1 MECFFK
7 SPAQESN
14 AISQQ
19 HQPLIQYSRS
29 PFEFPSTQYESYQ
42 ENGTKYLKSLKPIP
56 EPVQL
61 QLNACAGE
69 IFISGIP
76 PEIRAEA
83 IAEIAALLGELY
95 ILRYKVNF
103 SGDSR
108 GFAYLQYVN
117 PSLMQLAII
126 RLPALFRQHS
136 LPMIRV
142 RQSRNS
148 SKLLL
153 KKTYR
158 LSPES
163 VYETLRQLITF
174 DKLIG
179 QEVFPGYFEYQIIF
193 KSNEEAVHARRELLR
208 TISKFGRNA
217 IVVWDTTNEV
227 VDGATPRGLEQDCE
241 TVRNESDPTL
251 IPAGV
256 CTQEYARAPLI
267 ASPLVSING
276 DEQSVEVFEP
286 IKGWS
291 FTF

>member
-1 MECFFK
+1 MEIN
-7 SPAQESN
+7 SSAQ
-14 AISQQ
+14 SQRPNTILHREQ
-19 HQPLIQYSRS
+19 TLIQYSRS

-42 ENGTKYLKSLKPIP
+42 ENGTKYLKSLTRIP
-56 EPVQL
+56 VAL
-61 QLNACAGE
+61 QENLNACAGE
-69 IFISGIP
+69 IFLSGIP

-83 IAEIAALLGELY
+83 IAEIAAILGELY

-108 GFAYLQYVN
+108 GFAYLQYLN

-126 RLPALFRQHS
+126 RLPVLFRQHS

-158 LSPES
+158 MSPQS

-179 QEVFPGYFEYQIIF
+179 RELFPGYFEYQIIF
-193 KSNEEAVHARRELLR
+193 KCNEEAVHARRELLR

-217 IVVWDTTNEV
+217 IVVWDTSNEEAQPQSAAQYTHHQDSVNEYGTKIPIATN
-227 VDGATPRGLEQDCE
+227 
-241 TVRNESDPTL
+241 NSYS
-251 IPAGV
+251 
-256 CTQEYARAPLI
+256 EY
-267 ASPLVSING
+267 
-276 DEQSVEVFEP
+276 
-286 IKGWS
+286 
-291 FTF
+291 